1 MAFSIEQSRIF
12 KNEEILSPE
21 YLPDMLPYRENQIRQ
36 LADNLLPA
44 SKGRNPQNTFIFG
57 SPGIGKTAVSKYV
70 FREFEE
76 YSGIKT
82 IYMNCWD
89 YNTSLSVLAKVVSSL
104 GVFVQRRGWAKD
116 EVVSRLTEAL
126 EKSKKSLLICLD
138 EVDQL
143 VYKDQKVLYDLL
155 RLNQYV
161 KNPVGLVFIS
171 NNPHVFANLETRI
184 MSSLSLDEI
193 EFRPYTLQEMKG
205 ILQERVDYG
214 FHSVEEGVVALA
226 SAHALNKNGD
236 VRVGLEC
243 LLKAGRLAEKEASNK
258 VKVAHAKKVL
268 KSVDEAKPEIL
279 KENITDVEK
288 LILDIFDKRGKTTFD
303 ELYGEYS
310 KVAQNPLTKRMFR
323 EYVNHLDSVNLLK
336 IGKRKFGKSRFILK
350 A

>member
-1 MAFSIEQSRIF
+1 MTFGLIF
-12 KNEEILSPE
+12 KSEEVLSSE
-21 YLPDMLPYRENQIRQ
+21 YLPDILPHRESQIKQ

-70 FREFEE
+70 FREFED

-82 IYMNCWD
+82 IYMNCWN
-89 YNTSLSVLAKVVSSL
+89 YNTSLSILTKIVSDF
-104 GVFVQRRGWAKD
+104 GMFVQRRGWAKD
-116 EVVSRLTEAL
+116 EIISRLTEAL

-143 VYKDQKVLYDLL
+143 IYKDQKVLYDLL
-155 RLNQYV
+155 RMNQYV
-161 KNPVGLVFIS
+161 KNPIGLIFIS
-171 NNPHVFANLETRI
+171 NNPHIFATLEPRI
-184 MSSLSLDEI
+184 MSSLSLDEV
-193 EFRPYTLQEMKG
+193 EFRPYTLQEMKD

-226 SAHALNKNGD
+226 SVHAINKSCD

-243 LLKAGRLAEKEASNK
+243 LVKSGRLAEKEASDK
-258 VKVAHAKKVL
+258 VKVIHVKKVL
-268 KSVDEAKPEIL
+268 KTVGEAKPEIL
-279 KENITDVEK
+279 KENITAVEK
-288 LILDIFDKRGKTTFD
+288 LIVDIVNNKKDNLTFD
-303 ELYGEYS
+303 DLYAIYEKTVGE
-310 KVAQNPLTKRMFR
+310 PLTKRMFR
-323 EYVNHLDSVNLLK
+323 EYINHLDSVNLIK